1 MRIFSTPWGTDR
13 KMRFRKQSLLP
24 WLIIIAGTTTAVA
37 ADATNNNSD
46 DNDGQPPPPPP
57 PNIVLIV
64 IDDLG
69 SNDLGWHGSGIAT
82 PTMDS
87 LLLSDA
93 AIYLSNYYVLPYCSP
108 TRAALLTGRYP
119 LHTGCHDIIRSM
131 STDGLPLD
139 EITLPQM
146 LRTSHPH
153 PYRTH
158 AVGKWHLGHSRWT
171 QTPTFRG
178 FESFFGYYLG
188 WSDYYTHYTGCDD
201 GVGYDL
207 HWDDREFCG
216 LNCSQYPDER
226 GHYSTH
232 VFTDRAVQVI
242 QNHHH
247 HQQQQQAGTAATNAS
262 TTTQPLFLYL
272 AYQGV
277 HAPNEVPLIYSD
289 RYRHHHDDWT
299 DERQLYAGMLTAVD
313 EGIGNVTNA
322 LRKAGMWDDTVLI
335 ITTDNGGPTN
345 VCSVQGSSNR
355 GRGGKCTV
363 WEGGTVGDALVHFGR
378 RTTTTQQ
385 RRTGDSQRKRR
396 RRSTTTVATAAPAAT
411 TAVHN
416 NRINHNN
423 IINTTISYPHL
434 FHVVDWFP
442 TLARLAQV
450 VVPNNDSG
458 KPLDGVD
465 QLDGLLG
472 LMYDDSSSTVTTMTS
487 PSRPIRQ
494 EVFVGYAALDGN
506 WYGPAVRYGK
516 YKLLQG
522 LAGGGPEN
530 RHYIPPGPNQPAP
543 PGGDGNTTTYYR
555 LYDVHV
561 DPHETV
567 DLALTSPV
575 LVDILQAK
583 LREYQK
589 TYVPPI
595 VPDLECGRF
604 AGLVEHIHY
613 GRVWTPWCEKLVVY
627 E

>member
-1 MRIFSTPWGTDR
+1 
-13 KMRFRKQSLLP
+13 MRFFRKPSLLP
-24 WLIIIAGTTTAVA
+24 WLIASTTAVA
-37 ADATNNNSD
+37 DANHNNKD
-46 DNDGQPPPPPP
+46 GNDKDRPRPRPP
-57 PNIVLIV
+57 PNIVLVV

-69 SNDLGWHGSGIAT
+69 SNDLGWHGSGIHT
-82 PTMDS
+82 PTMDGLL
-87 LLLSDA
+87 LLLSDE
-93 AIYLSNYYVLPYCSP
+93 AIWLSNYYVLPYCSP

-146 LRTSHPH
+146 LRTNH
-153 PYRTH
+153 YRTH

-242 QNHHH
+242 QNHQQH
-247 HQQQQQAGTAATNAS
+247 HQQAAATNANANATSSS
-262 TTTQPLFLYL
+262 TTTSPLFLYL

-289 RYRHHHDDWT
+289 RYRHNENWT
-299 DERQLYAGMLTAVD
+299 NERQLYAGMLTAVD
-313 EGIGNVTNA
+313 EGIGNVTRA

-335 ITTDNGGPTN
+335 ITTDNGGPTK

-378 RTTTTQQ
+378 RTTAVA
-385 RRTGDSQRKRR
+385 RRGGRKRR
-396 RRSTTTVATAAPAAT
+396 RSSTTTNATAAAAPVAT
-411 TAVHN
+411 TAVNN
-416 NRINHNN
+416 NRTNNNNNH
-423 IINTTISYPHL
+423 NTTITYPHL

-450 VVPNNDSG
+450 VIPNDNG

-472 LMYDDSSSTVTTMTS
+472 LMYDDSSSTVTTTMTTS
-487 PSRPIRQ
+487 PSQRPIRQ

-506 WYGPAVRYGK
+506 WYGPAMRYGN

-522 LAGGGPEN
+522 AAGGGPED
-530 RHYIPPGPNQPAP
+530 RHRIPPGPDRPAP
-543 PGGDGNTTTYYR
+543 PGGGDSNTTTYYR
-555 LYDVHV
+555 LYNVHV
-561 DPHETV
+561 DPYETV
-567 DLALTSPV
+567 DLALTYPL
-575 LVDILQAK
+575 LVDILRAK

-589 TYVPPI
+589 SYVPPI
-595 VPDLECGRF
+595 LPDLECGRF
-604 AGLVEHIHY
+604 AGLVEHMHY